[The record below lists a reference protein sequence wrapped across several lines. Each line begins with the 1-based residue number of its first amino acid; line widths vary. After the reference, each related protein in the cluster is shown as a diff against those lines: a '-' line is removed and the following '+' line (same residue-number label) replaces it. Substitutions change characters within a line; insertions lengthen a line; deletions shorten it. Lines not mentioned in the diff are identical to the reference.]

1 MYRSDNPRKRGLRLP
16 IDAGADEAH
25 SILTTPLI
33 FNRQRQI
40 SSSDDQAREEAGIK
54 TEKEV
59 EEKAKEA
66 GTDEYDSLLDEIAE
80 MLEDEE
86 QAEHYVQLGGQ

>member
-1 MYRSDNPRKRGLRLP
+1 MYRSNNPRKRGLRLP
-16 IDAGADEAH
+16 IDAGADEVH

-33 FNRQRQI
+33 YNRQRQA
-40 SSSDDQAREEAGIK
+40 SSSDDQSRKEAGIK

-59 EEKAKEA
+59 EEVEEA
-66 GTDEYDSLLDEIAE
+66 GTDEYASLLDEIAE

>member
-25 SILTTPLI
+25 NILNTPLI
-33 FNRQRQI
+33 FNRQKQI
-40 SSSDDQAREEAGIK
+40 SPSDDQTQEEAGIR

-59 EEKAKEA
+59 EEVKEA